1 MNQLLI
7 EPKSIFF
14 ILEDSGSVNPLLE
27 PSIGTY
33 VWSIV
38 IFMTVLFVLR
48 KYAWNP
54 LLDFLE
60 EREKDIAE
68 SLKMAESAKTD
79 LEKIKDE
86 SEKILNEA
94 KKEGKAIVSDSK
106 LRAEESA
113 NKILNNAKEK
123 SDEFLDE
130 AKSKIEIEKKR
141 VIKEIKE
148 EVVDLSL
155 DLATKVL
162 QRNVKDDDNN
172 KFIKSSLEAVKAD
185 EAKS

>member
-1 MNQLLI
+1 M
-7 EPKSIFF
+7 
-14 ILEDSGSVNPLLE
+14 NPLLTPE
-27 PSIGTY
+27 LGTY
-33 VWSIV
+33 VWSLV
-38 IFMTVLFVLR
+38 IFLTVLFVLK

-60 EREKDIAE
+60 EWEKDIAK
-68 SLKMAESAKTD
+68 SLEMAESAKTN

-86 SEKILNEA
+86 SEKILNKA
-94 KKEGKAIVSDSK
+94 KKEGKTIVSDSK

-113 NKILNNAKEK
+113 NKILDDAKAK
-123 SDEFLDE
+123 SNEFLDD

-141 VIKEIKE
+141 AIKEIKE

-155 DLATKVL
+155 ELATKVL

>member
-1 MNQLLI
+1 M
-7 EPKSIFF
+7 
-14 ILEDSGSVNPLLE
+14 NPLLTPE
-27 PSIGTY
+27 LGTY
-33 VWSIV
+33 VWSLV

-79 LEKIKDE
+79 LEQIKDE

-94 KKEGKAIVSDSK
+94 KKEGKAIVGDSK

-113 NKILNNAKEK
+113 AKILNDAKAK
-123 SDEFLDE
+123 SNEFLDD

-141 VIKEIKE
+141 AIKEIKE

-155 DLATKVL
+155 ELATKVL
-162 QRNVKDDDNN
+162 QRNVKDDDNS
-172 KFIKSSLEAVKAD
+172 KFIKSSLEAVF
-185 EAKS
+185 AKRKNC

>member
-1 MNQLLI
+1 M
-7 EPKSIFF
+7 
-14 ILEDSGSVNPLLE
+14 NPLLTPE
-27 PSIGTY
+27 LGTY
-33 VWSIV
+33 VWSLV
-38 IFMTVLFVLR
+38 IFLTVLFVLK

-68 SLKMAESAKTD
+68 SLEMAESAKTNR
-79 LEKIKDE
+79 EKIKDE

-94 KKEGKAIVSDSK
+94 KKEGKTIVSDSK

-113 NKILNNAKEK
+113 NKILDDAKAK
-123 SDEFLDE
+123 SNEFLDD

-141 VIKEIKE
+141 AIKEIKE

-155 DLATKVL
+155 ELATKVL

>member
-1 MNQLLI
+1 M
-7 EPKSIFF
+7 
-14 ILEDSGSVNPLLE
+14 NPLLTPE
-27 PSIGTY
+27 LGTY
-33 VWSIV
+33 VWSLV

-79 LEKIKDE
+79 LEQIKDE
-86 SEKILNEA
+86 SKKILNEA
-94 KKEGKAIVSDSK
+94 KKEGKAIVGDSK

-113 NKILNNAKEK
+113 AKILNDAKAK
-123 SDEFLDE
+123 SNEFLDD

-141 VIKEIKE
+141 AIKEIKE

-155 DLATKVL
+155 ELATKVL

-172 KFIKSSLEAVKAD
+172 KFIKSSLEAVKVD

>member
-1 MNQLLI
+1 M
-7 EPKSIFF
+7 
-14 ILEDSGSVNPLLE
+14 NPLLTPE
-27 PSIGTY
+27 LGTY
-33 VWSIV
+33 VWSLV
-38 IFMTVLFVLR
+38 IFLTVLFVLK

-68 SLKMAESAKTD
+68 SLEMAESAKTN

-94 KKEGKAIVSDSK
+94 KKEGKTIVSDSK

-113 NKILNNAKEK
+113 NKILDDAKAK
-123 SDEFLDE
+123 SNEFLDD

-141 VIKEIKE
+141 AIKEIKE

-155 DLATKVL
+155 ELATKVL

>member
-1 MNQLLI
+1 M
-7 EPKSIFF
+7 
-14 ILEDSGSVNPLLE
+14 NPLLTPE
-27 PSIGTY
+27 LGTY
-33 VWSIV
+33 VWSLV
-38 IFMTVLFVLR
+38 IFLTVLFVLK

-68 SLKMAESAKTD
+68 SLEMAESAKTN

-86 SEKILNEA
+86 SEKILNKA
-94 KKEGKAIVSDSK
+94 KKEGKTIVSDSK

-113 NKILNNAKEK
+113 NKILDDAKAK
-123 SDEFLDE
+123 SNEFLDD

-141 VIKEIKE
+141 AIKEIKE

-155 DLATKVL
+155 ELATKVL

-172 KFIKSSLEAVKAD
+172 KFIKSSLEAVKAE

>member
-1 MNQLLI
+1 M
-7 EPKSIFF
+7 
-14 ILEDSGSVNPLLE
+14 NPLLTPE
-27 PSIGTY
+27 LGTY
-33 VWSIV
+33 VWSLV
-38 IFMTVLFVLR
+38 IFLTVLFVL
-48 KYAWNP
+48 KKFAWNP

-94 KKEGKAIVSDSK
+94 KKEGKTIVSDSK

-113 NKILNNAKEK
+113 NKILNDAKEK
-123 SDEFLDE
+123 SSEFLDD
-130 AKSKIEIEKKR
+130 AKSKIDIEKKR
-141 VIKEIKE
+141 AIKEIKE

-155 DLATKVL
+155 ELATKVL
-162 QRNVKDDDNN
+162 QRNINDEDNS
-172 KFIKSSLEAVKAD
+172 KFVKSSLEAVKVD